1 MRAYIV
7 RRLLLLIP
15 TLLLLSMVIY
25 FLIHLVPG
33 NLVDAMLSKP
43 GAAEIKIDRAAL
55 ERQLGLD
62 APLFVQYG
70 RWMGF
75 IPQMDGSLSGIFQGN
90 LGISAWQRVSVAEL
104 VALKWPVTFE
114 LGLMGIIIG
123 QLIALPIGIFSALRQ
138 DSLRDYAGRT
148 FAVLCISVPSF
159 WLGTLIIV
167 YPAIW
172 WGHMPPIM
180 LIRFADN
187 PLGNLGM
194 FITPAIILGMGLSGF
209 SMRLTRTQ
217 MLEVLRQDYIRTAW
231 SKGLKERIVVVRH
244 ALKNAFIPIIT
255 SIGLQLPVLV
265 GGTVIIEQIFVLPG
279 MGRLVVGAIG
289 DRDEALLAGV
299 LLILSVAVMLINL
312 MVDLTYAL
320 LDPRIRYS

>member
-1 MRAYIV
+1 M
-7 RRLLLLIP
+7 LIL
-15 TLLLLSMVIY
+15 TLAIFFVVN
-25 FLIHLVPG
+25 LIPG

-43 GAAEIKIDRAAL
+43 GASEIKIDRATL

-62 APLFVQYG
+62 APRIVQYG

-75 IPQMDGSLSGIFQGN
+75 ARQMDGSFSGVLQGN
-90 LGISAWQRVSVAEL
+90 LGISVWQRVAVVEL
-104 VALKWPVTFE
+104 IALKWPVTVE

-138 DSLRDYAGRT
+138 NSAVDYVGRT
-148 FAVLCISVPSF
+148 FAILCISVPPF
-159 WLGTLIIV
+159 WLATLIIV

-180 LIRFADN
+180 LIRFAED

-194 FITPAIILGMGLSGF
+194 FITPAIILGMGLAGF

-217 MLEVLRQDYIRTAW
+217 MLEVLRQDYIKTAW
-231 SKGLKERIVVVRH
+231 SKGLKERVVVMRH
-244 ALKNAFIPIIT
+244 ALKNAFIPVIT

-265 GGTVIIEQIFVLPG
+265 AGTVIIEQIFVLPG
-279 MGRLVVGAIG
+279 MGRLVVGAIS
-289 DRDEALLAGV
+289 DRDETLLAGV
-299 LLILSVAVMLINL
+299 LLIFSVAVMLINL
-312 MVDLTYAL
+312 MVDLTYGF
-320 LDPRIRYS
+320 LDPRIRYQ